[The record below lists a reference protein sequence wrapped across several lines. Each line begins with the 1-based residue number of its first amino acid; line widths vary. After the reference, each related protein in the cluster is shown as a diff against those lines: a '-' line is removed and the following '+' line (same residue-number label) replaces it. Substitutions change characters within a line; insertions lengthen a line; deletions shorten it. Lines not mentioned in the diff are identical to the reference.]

1 MSTPKKKRIV
11 TTTSRRNKPA
21 PTTSRRSAARET
33 VDDTLLN
40 KRGDDTLIFG
50 RENFWWMFLGV
61 GLIVL
66 GMFLMGGGAQP
77 SPEVWDD
84 NIIYSFRRVTL
95 APILILAGVVV
106 EVYAIFK

>member
-1 MSTPKKKRIV
+1 MSTPKKKKV
-11 TTTSRRNKPA
+11 VVTTSRRAKAA
-21 PTTSRRSAARET
+21 PTVSRRTESKEAIRIRKAA
-33 VDDTLLN
+33 DAPLL
-40 KRGDDTLIFG
+40 FG

-66 GMFLMGGGAQP
+66 GMFLMSGGAQP

-84 NIIYSFRRVTL
+84 DIIYSFRRVTL

-106 EVYAIFK
+106 EIYAIFK